1 LKSKG
6 KSDAALNNKNHGEE
20 SDTQNGLLAK
30 EVLKT
35 LNVCS

>member
-6 KSDAALNNKNHGEE
+6 KSHEALNNKEHGKE

-30 EVLKT
+30 EVLKI
-35 LNVCS
+35 LNVGY